1 MHRRCASYILMLDE
15 QSSQAQNVLH
25 TFVCLTRLRRARH
38 KVLHKNAFSDEALFR
53 FTPQY
58 EASSFHSDMKHS
70 AHAPYD
76 LSSIALRATDDE
88 KMKNESWVCKYSLPM
103 LHYSVERKNLIE
115 KTSNKLVD
123 LSIAF
128 AVEILNLV
136 KYLKEQRETIICN
149 QIGRAGTSIGANI
162 HEAQY
167 AHGKADFVSKL
178 QIALKE
184 ANETSYWLL
193 LLSKTNIISS
203 AEYDRL
209 ETLCREIRITLIASI
224 NTTKQNLK

>member
-1 MHRRCASYILMLDE
+1 
-15 QSSQAQNVLH
+15 
-25 TFVCLTRLRRARH
+25 
-38 KVLHKNAFSDEALFR
+38 
-53 FTPQY
+53 
-58 EASSFHSDMKHS
+58 
-70 AHAPYD
+70 
-76 LSSIALRATDDE
+76 
-88 KMKNESWVCKYSLPM
+88 M
-103 LHYSVERKNLIE
+103 LHYSAERKNLME
-115 KTSNKLVD
+115 KSSNKLVD

-136 KYLKEQRETIICN
+136 KYLKEQKETIICN

-193 LLSKTNIISS
+193 LLGKTKILSS

>member
-1 MHRRCASYILMLDE
+1 MAESK
-15 QSSQAQNVLH
+15 
-25 TFVCLTRLRRARH
+25 LR
-38 KVLHKNAFSDEALFR
+38 
-53 FTPQY
+53 T
-58 EASSFHSDMKHS
+58 
-70 AHAPYD
+70 
-76 LSSIALRATDDE
+76 
-88 KMKNESWVCKYSLPM
+88 
-103 LHYSVERKNLIE
+103 
-115 KTSNKLVD
+115 
-123 LSIAF
+123 LSIDF
-128 AVEILNLV
+128 AVQILNLV
-136 KYLKEQRETIICN
+136 KMLKSQHETIVAN

>member
-1 MHRRCASYILMLDE
+1 
-15 QSSQAQNVLH
+15 
-25 TFVCLTRLRRARH
+25 
-38 KVLHKNAFSDEALFR
+38 
-53 FTPQY
+53 
-58 EASSFHSDMKHS
+58 
-70 AHAPYD
+70 
-76 LSSIALRATDDE
+76 
-88 KMKNESWVCKYSLPM
+88 MKNESYVCKYSLPM
-103 LHYSVERKNLIE
+103 LHYSVERKNLME

-193 LLSKTNIISS
+193 LLGKTNILSS

-209 ETLCREIRITLIASI
+209 ENLCREIRITLIASI

>member
-1 MHRRCASYILMLDE
+1 
-15 QSSQAQNVLH
+15 
-25 TFVCLTRLRRARH
+25 
-38 KVLHKNAFSDEALFR
+38 
-53 FTPQY
+53 
-58 EASSFHSDMKHS
+58 
-70 AHAPYD
+70 
-76 LSSIALRATDDE
+76 
-88 KMKNESWVCKYSLPM
+88 M
-103 LHYSVERKNLIE
+103 LHYSAERKILME
-115 KTSNKLVD
+115 KSSNKLVD
-123 LSIAF
+123 LSVAF

-193 LLSKTNIISS
+193 LLGKTKILSS